1 MADELADCVHAF
13 PQTISRDGQEA
24 TFTPAA
30 VETDRGLLLLDV
42 GFPHAVDQLEDH
54 LADVGHGFED
64 VWAVL
69 LTHQD
74 GDHAAGLSTVVDRAD
89 PLVFAHP
96 EAAPYVDGRLDPIKG
111 DDDGDRYPPVPVD
124 VEVTDGTRFAT
135 DAGRME
141 VVHTP
146 GHTPGHLS
154 LYLPEAKLLVAA
166 DALTAPE
173 GELAGPSEEFTLD
186 VEEAVESVGRLAD
199 EDVERTLCYHGGV
212 VEQGTGAIARIWTE
226 LAE

>member
-1 MADELADCVHAF
+1 MADELADGVHAF

-30 VETDRGLLLLDV
+30 VETDRGLVLLDV

-54 LADVGHGFED
+54 LADAGHGLED

-74 GDHAAGLSTVVDRAD
+74 GDHAAGLSAVVERAD

-96 EAAPYVDGRLDPIKG
+96 EAAPYVDGRLDPIKS
-111 DDDGDRYPPVPVD
+111 DEDSDRYPPVPVD
-124 VEVTDGTRFAT
+124 VEVADGTAFRTA
-135 DAGRME
+135 AGRME
-141 VVHTP
+141 VIHTP
-146 GHTPGHLS
+146 GHAPGHVS
-154 LYLPEAKLLVAA
+154 LYLPEARLLLAG

-173 GELAGPSEEFTLD
+173 GALSGPSEEFTPD
-186 VEEAVESVGRLAD
+186 MDEAVESVGRLAD
-199 EDVERTLCYHGGV
+199 EDVERTLCYHGGLV
-212 VEQGTGAIARIWTE
+212 DQGTGAIARLWTE

>member
-1 MADELADCVHAF
+1 MADELADGVYAF
-13 PQTISRDGQEA
+13 PQTITREGREA

-42 GFPHAVDQLEDH
+42 GFPGAIDQLEAH
-54 LADVGHGFED
+54 LSETGNGFAD

-74 GDHAAGLSTVVDRAD
+74 GDHAAGLSEVVDRAD
-89 PLVFAHP
+89 PLVVAHP
-96 EAAPYVDGRLDPIKG
+96 ECAPYVDGRLDPIKA
-111 DDDGDRYPPVPVD
+111 DDDRYPPVPVD
-124 VEVTDGTRFAT
+124 VEVADGSALATR
-135 DAGRME
+135 AGRME

-146 GHTPGHLS
+146 GHAPGHVS
-154 LYLPEAKLLVAA
+154 LYFPGQRLLVAG

-173 GELAGPSEEFTLD
+173 GELAGPKAEFTPEMD
-186 VEEAVESVGRLAD
+186 EAIESVGRLAD
-199 EDVERTLCYHGGV
+199 EDVERTLCYHGGL
-212 VEQGTGAIARIWTE
+212 VEQGTGTIARLWTE